1 MSTVTNS
8 SIKQSGWPRGG
19 GNAGA
24 LVRGFDWAAT
34 SMGKLEAWPQS
45 LRTAV
50 DIILNSPVAMVL
62 MWGEDHVMLY
72 NDSYAVIAAA
82 RHPHALGATVP
93 AIWPEIWDWNRQV
106 LEAGFRG
113 EVLTYTDQHMV
124 VARNGRDEDVWFDLF
139 YTPVYDEAAVVRGV
153 LCTVIETTARMLQDR
168 ERQQKEQRL
177 QRINRSLAVE
187 TGFLR
192 DLFEQAPGFMAV
204 LRGPDHVVELANS
217 SCQRLFHRTAVTGK
231 PIRSVLPEVANG
243 EKSVFD
249 LLDHVYRSGTPYV
262 GREQHYLLP
271 TEHGE
276 LEERVL
282 DFIFQ
287 PIRSVDGRVTG
298 IFIEGSDITERCVAQ
313 EALLHLNETLE
324 LRVAEEIRKS
334 SEAEEALR
342 QLQKMEAV
350 GQLTGGIAHDFNNV
364 LQVITGNLQLLQ
376 AERNLSDQTNLR
388 LERAVTAA
396 GRGAKLSTQLLAFA
410 RRQPLQ
416 PVSTNPGRV
425 LLGMQDLLRRAL
437 VETIQIDNAIDSDI
451 WNTLID
457 PHQFESMIVNVV
469 LNAADAM
476 PDGGTLTLQARN
488 ATLPDPAWP
497 GTDDI
502 ASGEYVVLTISDN
515 GHGMPAHVRARAFE
529 PFFTT
534 KGAGSGLGLSMVY
547 GFVHQSGGH
556 IDIDSEPGRG
566 TAIRIYLRRSMAADV
581 IVHEPG
587 DDSVRGGNETVLVV
601 EDDASV
607 RLTVHD
613 TLSTLGYRVLTAV
626 NGDDALQMLQRGIA
640 VDMLFTD
647 VIMPG
652 NVRSPDLARHAR
664 ELLPQVQILFTSGYA
679 EDAIVH
685 DGRLDSGVALLSK
698 PYRQETLA
706 RKVRA
711 MFDRTAPVMPD
722 PVATPPAASYRILVV
737 EDNLDAQHLVCELLE
752 SLGHSVEGH
761 TNGETALTALAGGE
775 FDVLFTDVSLPGI
788 SGVELA
794 RRARVA
800 QPALHIVFASGY
812 GNVVTK
818 NAGVEA
824 FSLPKPFDLEQLEAV
839 LALISA
845 APR

>member
-1 MSTVTNS
+1 MSSALNTNTQ
-8 SIKQSGWPRGG
+8 QSGWPRGG

-24 LVRGFDWAAT
+24 LVRGFDWAGT

-62 MWGEDHVMLY
+62 MWGDDHVMLY

-82 RHPHALGATVP
+82 RHPQALGGTVP

-113 EVLTYTDQHMV
+113 EVRTYSNQHMV

-139 YTPVYDEAAVVRGV
+139 YTPVYDEAATVRGV
-153 LCTVIETTARMLQDR
+153 LCTVIETTARMLLDR

-204 LRGPDHVVELANS
+204 LRGPTHVVELANS
-217 SCQRLFHRTAVTGK
+217 SCQRLFHSTAATGK
-231 PIRSVLPEVANG
+231 PIRHVLPRAATG
-243 EKSVFD
+243 ENSVFD
-249 LLDHVYRSGTPYV
+249 LLDHVYRSGVPYV

-271 TEHGE
+271 TEQGE

-287 PIRSVDGRVTG
+287 PIRSVDGNVTG

-313 EALLHLNETLE
+313 QALLHLNETLE

-376 AERNLSDQTNLR
+376 ADSGLSDQTNLR
-388 LERAVTAA
+388 LERAITAA

-425 LLGMQDLLRRAL
+425 LRGMQDLLRRAL

-476 PDGGTLTLQARN
+476 PDGGILTLQARN
-488 ATLPDPAWP
+488 VTLPDPAWQSP
-497 GTDDI
+497 ADMS
-502 ASGEYVVLTISDN
+502 AGEYVVLTISDN
-515 GHGMPAHVRARAFE
+515 GRGMPAHVRAHAFE
-529 PFFTT
+529 PFFST
-534 KGAGSGLGLSMVY
+534 KGAGSGLGLSMVH
-547 GFVHQSGGH
+547 GFVHQSGGY
-556 IDIDSEPGRG
+556 IDIESEVGRG
-566 TAIRIYLRRSMAADV
+566 TAIHVYLRRSMAADV
-581 IVHEPG
+581 IVLEPG
-587 DDSVRGGNETVLVV
+587 DDLIRGGDETVLVV

-626 NGDDALQMLQRGIA
+626 NGDDALDMLRRGVV

-652 NVRSPDLARHAR
+652 NVRSPDLARYAR
-664 ELLPQVQILFTSGYA
+664 ELLPQLQILFTSGYA

-706 RKVRA
+706 RKIRI
-711 MFDRTAPVMPD
+711 MLDRETRVMPD
-722 PVATPPAASYRILVV
+722 PVPLQPVIGLRILVV

-752 SLGHSVEGH
+752 SLGHHAAGH
-761 TNGETALTALAGGE
+761 ASGEAALEALAGDE
-775 FDVLFTDVSLPGI
+775 FDVLFTDVNLPGI

-794 RRARVA
+794 RRARAVKPSL
-800 QPALHIVFASGY
+800 QVVFASGY
-812 GNVVTK
+812 GNVITK
-818 NAGVEA
+818 NAGMDA
-824 FSLPKPFDLEQLEAV
+824 FSLPKPFDIEQLETV
-839 LALISA
+839 LASITA
-845 APR
+845 TPR